1 VVVDPGTYLWTS
13 PHGYQFLRDP
23 IGTLDV
29 STDRPR
35 LTADGTRTPTA
46 ADASAAPARP
56 PDT

>member
-1 VVVDPGTYLWTS
+1 VVVDPGTYVWTS

-23 IGTLDV
+23 IGTLDI

-35 LTADGTRTPTA
+35 LRTDGEREPTGQ
-46 ADASAAPARP
+46 DPSAAPARP